1 MSSRR
6 ILRVTRA
13 WYAAIGCDSPDAGI
27 QVQPFWPISAQFE
40 VVVVVLKTERLQ
52 FLQKVFQAVAVDR
65 TDGNEITFDAELV
78 GSQSKALVDRGASKA
93 TLLVRSSANAE
104 CWCPAGNGKWHPGS
118 FQIETFSQV
127 AAACSLAV
135 ALAPCI

>member
-6 ILRVTRA
+6 ILRVSRA
-13 WYAAIGCDSPDAGI
+13 WYAAIGCDLPDAGV

-40 VVVVVLKTERLQ
+40 VVVVVLKTERFQ
-52 FLQKVFQAVAVDR
+52 FLQEVIQAIAVDR
-65 TDGNEITFDAELV
+65 TDGNEITLDAELV
-78 GSQSKALVDRGASKA
+78 GSQSKALVDSGASKA
-93 TLLVRSSANAE
+93 ALLVRSSANAE

-127 AAACSLAV
+127 AAVCSSVV
-135 ALAPCI
+135 AMALCI